1 MPLTGWSKLTSQTAS
16 RASENACQACLSQA
30 SGDAFQ
36 ACLWRAYRKLLG
48 TLFMHAYQAFV
59 GSPAMSVGA
68 YQASGIKHRV
78 PIKRL
83 SGAAMSRDVCRS
95 TAFVC
100 RSTAFVCRSTAFVC
114 RSTAFVCRS
123 TAFVCRSCM
132 EPRCLSV
139 RIQNVFEGFDRTPFC
154 RYLLGGKGTWG
165 VERGMWPTWSRSM
178 PGGNGGAVQR
188 LCSLGMRY
196 GACE

>member
-100 RSTAFVCRSTAFVC
+100 RS
-114 RSTAFVCRS
+114 
-123 TAFVCRSCM
+123 CM